1 MGLFNIFKKK
11 PKFDI
16 TYNPWTDIEH
26 EHDWLPVMNGEEENC
41 GLCMIRRK
49 VKDVPGR
56 QV

>member
-16 TYNPWTDIEH
+16 TYNPWTEIEH
-26 EHDWLPVMNGEEENC
+26 EHDWLPVMNGAEENC

-49 VKDVPGR
+49 VKDVPGK
-56 QV
+56 